1 MDNTT
6 LLVMMDSPLL
16 LPLQEVNSEATK
28 TITELKTLLVS
39 QEIMYL
45 EVVQTDILQVEVL
58 LPSLFRGR
66 LLTLKEMLKRL
77 EVA

>member
-28 TITELKTLLVS
+28 TITEHKTLLVS

-66 LLTLKEMLKRL
+66 LLTLKEMLKRP

>member
-66 LLTLKEMLKRL
+66 LLTLKEMLKRPE
-77 EVA
+77 EV